1 MKWPVSFSL
10 QGTPPDLHQSQCGC
24 SETEQWELLQS
35 LPRAGCFP
43 PSPGKGTLGTGEWQ
57 KEETEVSDIHCCR
70 RGCHLE
76 LDGTKDLWGEYFWG
90 IQGTVSHRTRER
102 PAPLSGND
110 SAQRCCRDVRD
121 AHLSHKQTQP
131 PRKGKALRRPRR
143 WQRPFPGRPA
153 GLRGAAAGPA
163 PSEAGSG
170 PAGPPPPVSTPGSP
184 SPPPRLS
191 SPRPAQSVAAMAEGG
206 EGEELLRP
214 PLPAGAPGPKRL
226 CSRTCPAG
234 GTGAAHPRPG
244 AAGAGAGPGAGGSGA
259 PAASAGCCPAAG
271 AAAGPA
277 GAAASGAAAA
287 AAASGGGGVG
297 AGGCLLQPES
307 LLDAAAKRVA
317 GSWAFE
323 RVEGRFQRIPE
334 PVQRRIVY
342 WSFPRSERQICMYS
356 SFQPGRAAAGTAS
369 PSAASG
375 SGAAVTGGGSA
386 GTAAPAA
393 GATAGEESPAAGPPQ
408 PPPGAPAAP
417 SAPHGEG
424 LPFRRG
430 IRLLESGAVDNVL
443 QVGECPPPPSPTPAP
458 PPASPRERLSLLSAC
473 CWTGKSSPRSP
484 WGNDAL
490 CPTPCVCPTT
500 PCPPPNPPTRGATG
514 VGTRCGDGGIVL
526 CVLVFSGG
534 GVGGWGRCLS
544 CPLAQGV
551 PLRCPPSFLR
561 SLSPPCPCAK
571 GTETRRLAQN
581 NPLPAVTDARSH
593 SGDMTLGFVWQMWDG
608 NPSRMVRGGEGR
620 AVVGPRCFEE
630 PLSSFWGGKK
640 KGKNNPI
647 GYSLHSK
654 EHYQNI
660 FQLRH
665 ENRKQRK
672 NSAPTSE
679 ETWGE
684 FTEHKRVFSEDI
696 IIPFCCGF
704 FLFFFW

>member
-90 IQGTVSHRTRER
+90 IQGTVSHWTRER
-102 PAPLSGND
+102 PAPLSGSD

-443 QVGECPPPPSPTPAP
+443 QVGECPPPVPN
-458 PPASPRERLSLLSAC
+458 
-473 CWTGKSSPRSP
+473 PRSSSRIAP
-484 WGNDAL
+484 RAAQPFVCLLLDGEVLPPLPVGERRAL
-490 CPTPCVCPTT
+490 PH
-500 PCPPPNPPTRGATG
+500 PPRVSHDPVSPPQPPHA
-514 VGTRCGDGGIVL
+514 RCH
-526 CVLVFSGG
+526 GG
-534 GVGGWGRCLS
+534 GNAMRGRWHC
-544 CPLAQGV
+544 A
-551 PLRCPPSFLR
+551 LR
-561 SLSPPCPCAK
+561 
-571 GTETRRLAQN
+571 
-581 NPLPAVTDARSH
+581 
-593 SGDMTLGFVWQMWDG
+593 
-608 NPSRMVRGGEGR
+608 
-620 AVVGPRCFEE
+620 PR
-630 PLSSFWGGKK
+630 
-640 KGKNNPI
+640 I
-647 GYSLHSK
+647 
-654 EHYQNI
+654 
-660 FQLRH
+660 
-665 ENRKQRK
+665 
-672 NSAPTSE
+672 
-679 ETWGE
+679 
-684 FTEHKRVFSEDI
+684 
-696 IIPFCCGF
+696 
-704 FLFFFW
+704 

>member
-1 MKWPVSFSL
+1 MGREFLGDSKDGVSADT
-10 QGTPPDLHQSQCGC
+10 GTTRAPLRERQRAKMLRGRAGPASFPRADPAAQEGQSTAP
-24 SETEQWELLQS
+24 SSPLAAA
-35 LPRAGCFP
+35 LPRAA
-43 PSPGKGTLGTGEWQ
+43 
-57 KEETEVSDIHCCR
+57 
-70 RGCHLE
+70 RGP
-76 LDGTKDLWGEYFWG
+76 
-90 IQGTVSHRTRER
+90 V
-102 PAPLSGND
+102 
-110 SAQRCCRDVRD
+110 
-121 AHLSHKQTQP
+121 
-131 PRKGKALRRPRR
+131 
-143 WQRPFPGRPA
+143 

-163 PSEAGSG
+163 PSEGGSG
-170 PAGPPPPVSTPGSP
+170 PAGPPPPVSTPGPP

-244 AAGAGAGPGAGGSGA
+244 AAGAGSGPGAGGSGA

-287 AAASGGGGVG
+287 AAASGGGGGG

-375 SGAAVTGGGSA
+375 SGAAVTGGGPA

-393 GATAGEESPAAGPPQ
+393 GATAGEESPAAGPPP

-443 QVGECPPPPSPTPAP
+443 QVGECPP
-458 PPASPRERLSLLSAC
+458 LSHHN
-473 CWTGKSSPRSP
+473 PRSSSRIAP
-484 WGNDAL
+484 RAAQPFVCLLLDGEVLPPLPVGERRALPHPPRVSHDPVSPPRAVPRGWERDAGTVAL
-490 CPTPCVCPTT
+490 CS
-500 PCPPPNPPTRGATG
+500 ASSYLAAG
-514 VGTRCGDGGIVL
+514 VG
-526 CVLVFSGG
+526 GG
-534 GVGGWGRCLS
+534 GVFCVRLRRGCRSVVPHPSSSRRPRRVPAPRGPKRGVWHKTIRSRL
-544 CPLAQGV
+544 LAMRV
-551 PLRCPPSFLR
+551 PIP
-561 SLSPPCPCAK
+561 
-571 GTETRRLAQN
+571 
-581 NPLPAVTDARSH
+581 VT
-593 SGDMTLGFVWQMWDG
+593 
-608 NPSRMVRGGEGR
+608 
-620 AVVGPRCFEE
+620 
-630 PLSSFWGGKK
+630 
-640 KGKNNPI
+640 
-647 GYSLHSK
+647 
-654 EHYQNI
+654 
-660 FQLRH
+660 
-665 ENRKQRK
+665 
-672 NSAPTSE
+672 
-679 ETWGE
+679 
-684 FTEHKRVFSEDI
+684 
-696 IIPFCCGF
+696 
-704 FLFFFW
+704 